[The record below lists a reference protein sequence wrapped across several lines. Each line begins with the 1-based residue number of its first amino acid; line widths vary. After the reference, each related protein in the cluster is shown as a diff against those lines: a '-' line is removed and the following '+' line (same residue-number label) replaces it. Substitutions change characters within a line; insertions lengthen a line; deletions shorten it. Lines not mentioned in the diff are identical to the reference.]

1 MWGVDEVITRM
12 SVASFPSIPLLP
24 LYSLIAFIKSAMTD
38 GQPGD
43 VSYDKPV
50 PRDPKS
56 PAKVAQIRVHNRRRE
71 YLQRHPSYYESL
83 DHELAGKPG

>member
-1 MWGVDEVITRM
+1 
-12 SVASFPSIPLLP
+12 
-24 LYSLIAFIKSAMTD
+24 MTD

-56 PAKVAQIRVHNRRRE
+56 PAQVALIRVHNRRRE

-83 DHELAGKPG
+83 DHELAGKSS